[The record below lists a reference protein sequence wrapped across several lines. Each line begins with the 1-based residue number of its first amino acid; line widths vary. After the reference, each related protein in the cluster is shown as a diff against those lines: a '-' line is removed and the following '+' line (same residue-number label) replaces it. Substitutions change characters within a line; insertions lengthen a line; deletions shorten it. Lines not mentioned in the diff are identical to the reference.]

1 MKDQPIQD
9 YFKQSIR
16 LIKSCVFKIDEI
28 YLNYSFHNFVK
39 FNRKPPTKENSKYY
53 NNLAGIRT
61 TFDPDVLV
69 LSPLIGEYISLTK
82 DVLIND
88 PLLREIIEKYDKE
101 YDLLIDKYPYMKTY
115 VDGCIITKPYT
126 ISNLINDIENHS
138 LLYINKDMLDEYE
151 INIIKDIEYFV
162 NNFFSRWFNP
172 GYMVDELYLPGFLN
186 NMYNGLVLYILFIK
200 LRNVFSYS
208 VDDFHLNNFLASYKN
223 LDKYVTI
230 FDKETKLWIYGNLK
244 RLKHYIGHNSTLD
257 SLMQNVWGKNKY
269 GIGEFVYDNKK
280 NVINEQALQNSN
292 IETPLFNRDYTYVTK
307 KKNDSFFELNN
318 NTYNVEELNN
328 ILKDNKTIP
337 DFYRLNDTYDTF
349 MSKLENITNSNTK
362 NFILDRPERIKNYS
376 INRFNL
382 VVSNL
387 LHILKY
393 ENFQLNNFDYVNRVN
408 GKIYKLTAKDIYN
421 LIIYGIYKTTTD
433 VDPNFTLIL
442 YGVFDYPDK
451 KQTLQNTWNK
461 NQIESIFDF
470 LLPDILKIKKLKSYA
485 LIKKWFTQLKDLEP
499 KTWYL
504 ISNITDTTIRTDTI
518 SIINQCF
525 KTDLINVNID
535 TLEKELVTKG
545 IDDFYEFES
554 TIQETLTYFLESLS
568 GVDLEP
574 YNKILEL
581 YDLTKGFFT
590 RTTSYSIILLT
601 DYNFKDVINTNDI
614 KNSVNLGYK
623 PMIEPK
629 KGYWERSEHW
639 PADMHGSLYKEH
651 LDTYETNGPKL
662 ISDVKEIE
670 NFMYYRNDDIYNSK
684 DAILYSKRFPT
695 KKYKIKMGSVTFEDT
710 LPKLEQKDKTLNTI
724 ILDKPKIN
732 PSSLPSIV
740 NDNKFSEIYNLGKY
754 TKNYVV
760 PNRKPHSLQT
770 ESDEIRDL
778 RTNKISK
785 VYQEGSLKVS
795 NKPDYITDELDPWYN
810 DIGYPKELKVD
821 AITES
826 VLGGDIDNVTN
837 EKSTIASEFIHK
849 EYELNTMEIFNTNIT
864 LKTYSLSKYNNKY
877 IVPNRKPHSLQTETD
892 EIRNLRTNKITKI
905 HQDGDLK
912 VIMKNDYITDELDP
926 WYNDVG
932 YPKITTIESVSDSV
946 IEGYIENID
955 NDKSNLDSEV
965 INNGYDL
972 SGLDLIDINKTIKTF
987 ALGKY
992 KNIYTI
998 PNRLPHSIDMENDKI
1013 RTFNTNKIT
1022 RIHQDGDLKVIM
1034 KNDYITDELDPWY
1047 NDIGYPKEL
1056 TTSAV
1061 TDAVIEG
1068 FIENNNTNLKSN
1080 LDIEKIK
1087 DNPDIDTTQPYMK
1100 LNNLLIV
1107 NNESKYFNNL
1117 KIDQFTPTF
1126 VPNDETD
1133 IERVKQMKKYYSIG
1147 TGENK
1152 QVLISNVDDV
1162 NDYRSILTTMGYIKS
1177 YKLQQTITNNETTI
1191 NELNKQ
1197 NNNSSTETIDNINTN
1212 TTTDDVNKQ

>member
-39 FNRKPPTKENSKYY
+39 FNRKPPAKEDSKYY
-53 NNLAGIRT
+53 NNLAGIKT

-69 LSPLIGEYISLTK
+69 LSPLIREYISLTK

-88 PLLREIIEKYDKE
+88 PLLREVIEKYDKE

-126 ISNLINDIENHS
+126 VSNLINDIENHS
-138 LLYINKDMLDEYE
+138 LLYINKDMLTEYE
-151 INIIKDIEYFV
+151 INIVKDIEYYV

-186 NMYNGLVLYILFIK
+186 NMYNGLVLYTLFIK

-230 FDKETKLWIYGNLK
+230 FDKETKLWIYGNLR

-257 SLMQNVWGKNKY
+257 SLLQNIWGKNKY

-292 IETPLFNRDYTYVTK
+292 IETPLFNRDYTYVAK

-328 ILKDNKTIP
+328 ILKDNKTVP
-337 DFYRLNDTYDTF
+337 DFYKLNDTYDTF
-349 MSKLENITNSNTK
+349 MSKLENVTNSNTK

-382 VVSNL
+382 VISNL
-387 LHILKY
+387 LHILKN
-393 ENFQLNNFDYVNRVN
+393 ENFQLNNFDYVNKIN

-421 LIIYGIYKTTTD
+421 LIIYGIYKTTTN

-470 LLPDILKIKKLKSYA
+470 LLPDILKIKKLKSYT
-485 LIKKWFTQLKDLEP
+485 LITKWFAQLKDLEP

-504 ISNITDTTIRTDTI
+504 VSNITDTTIKTDTI

-525 KTDLINVNID
+525 KTDLINVNIN
-535 TLEKELVTKG
+535 TLEKELTTKG

-568 GVDLEP
+568 GVELEP
-574 YNKILEL
+574 YKKILEL

-601 DYNFKDVINTNDI
+601 DYNFKDVINTNKL

-639 PADMHGSLYKEH
+639 PADMYGSLYKDH
-651 LDTYETNGPKL
+651 LDINKTNGSKL
-662 ISDVKEIE
+662 ISDVKEME
-670 NFMYYRNDDIYNSK
+670 NFIYYRNDDVHNNK
-684 DAILYSKRFPT
+684 NAILYSKRFPT
-695 KKYKIKMGSVTFEDT
+695 KKYKIKIDSVTFEDT
-710 LPKLEQKDKTLNTI
+710 LHELKQKDKTLNTI
-724 ILDKPKIN
+724 ILNKPKIN
-732 PSSLPSIV
+732 PTSLPSIV

-754 TKNYVV
+754 TK
-760 PNRKPHSLQT
+760 
-770 ESDEIRDL
+770 
-778 RTNKISK
+778 
-785 VYQEGSLKVS
+785 
-795 NKPDYITDELDPWYN
+795 
-810 DIGYPKELKVD
+810 
-821 AITES
+821 
-826 VLGGDIDNVTN
+826 
-837 EKSTIASEFIHK
+837 
-849 EYELNTMEIFNTNIT
+849 
-864 LKTYSLSKYNNKY
+864 KY

-892 EIRNLRTNKITKI
+892 EIRDLRTNKITKI

-912 VIMKNDYITDELDP
+912 VTMKNDYITDELDP
-926 WYNDVG
+926 WYNEIG
-932 YPKITTIESVSDSV
+932 YPKVTTIESVSDSV
-946 IEGYIENID
+946 IGGYIENIT

-965 INNGYDL
+965 INNGYNL
-972 SGLDLIDINKTIKTF
+972 GKLDLIDINKTIKTF
-987 ALGKY
+987 ALSKY

-1013 RTFNTNKIT
+1013 RTLSTNKVT

-1034 KNDYITDELDPWY
+1034 KNDYIADELDPWY
-1047 NDIGYPKEL
+1047 NEIGYPKEL

-1068 FIENNNTNLKSN
+1068 YIENNNTNLKSN
-1080 LDIEKIK
+1080 LNTEKIK

-1117 KIDQFTPTF
+1117 RIDQFVPTF
-1126 VPNDETD
+1126 VPNDET
-1133 IERVKQMKKYYSIG
+1133 
-1147 TGENK
+1147 
-1152 QVLISNVDDV
+1152 
-1162 NDYRSILTTMGYIKS
+1162 
-1177 YKLQQTITNNETTI
+1177 TI
-1191 NELNKQ
+1191 NELNKH